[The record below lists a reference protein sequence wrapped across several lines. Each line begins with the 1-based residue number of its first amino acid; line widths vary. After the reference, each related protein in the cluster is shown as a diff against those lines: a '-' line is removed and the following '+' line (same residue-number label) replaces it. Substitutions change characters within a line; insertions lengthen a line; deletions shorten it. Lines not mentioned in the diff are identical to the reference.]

1 MLLMKST
8 LSTLKIG
15 QRVLIEKIN
24 TTHEK
29 KIKLLGLGINT
40 GTSISI
46 LRNRGGDMVIALGN
60 ARISIGRTIAKLITV
75 SQS

>member
-1 MLLMKST
+1 LLMKST

>member
-1 MLLMKST
+1 MKST

-29 KIKLLGLGINT
+29 KIKLLGLGINI
-40 GTSISI
+40 GSQISI
-46 LRNRGGDMVIALGN
+46 LRNRGGDMVVALGN
-60 ARISIGRTIAKLITV
+60 ARVSIGRTMANLIEIREL
-75 SQS
+75 

>member
-1 MLLMKST
+1 MKST

>member
-1 MLLMKST
+1 MKST

-60 ARISIGRTIAKLITV
+60 ARVSIGRTMANLIEIREL
-75 SQS
+75 

>member
-1 MLLMKST
+1 MET
-8 LSTLKIG
+8 LPTLKVG
-15 QRVLIEKIN
+15 QQVLIGKIN

-40 GTSISI
+40 GSKISI

-60 ARISIGRTIAKLITV
+60 ARVSIGRTMANLIEV
-75 SQS
+75 REL

>member
-1 MLLMKST
+1 MSI
-8 LSTLKIG
+8 LSLLKIG
-15 QRVLIEKIN
+15 QKVVIEKIN

-40 GTSISI
+40 GSKISI

-60 ARISIGRTIAKLITV
+60 ARVSIGRTMANLIEV
-75 SQS
+75 REL